1 MLETIPHSIWT
12 DEELLEMERQINRRH
27 GNYQKA
33 QYIKNEAYRLMHEEE
48 GVQQKKG
55 VALMEKMIELFPNE
69 HLCTMAGHSCLGKYY
84 RSIGELDTALSHFE
98 QVRAHNNSITSKY
111 GMPEMQ
117 IALTVIMLEHTD
129 KYDYA
134 KAMLDTVNSRT
145 LFVKEHL
152 ELYKLMSAVLNGNG
166 TSREV
171 REYYSQQKRS
181 STPCLS

>member
-1 MLETIPHSIWT
+1 MNEDKRLCTIAFWS

-33 QYIKNEAYRLMHEEE
+33 QYLKNEAYRLMHEEE
-48 GVQQKKG
+48 GLQQKKG
-55 VALMEKMIELFPNE
+55 VALMEKMIELFPDE

-98 QVRAHNNSITSKY
+98 QVRAHNNSSTSKY

-134 KAMLDTVNSRT
+134 KAALDTVNPRT

-152 ELYKLMSAVLNGNG
+152 ELYKLMSAVINGNG
-166 TSREV
+166 SPREV
-171 REYYSQQKRS
+171 QEYYRRCHWSF
-181 STPCLS
+181 